1 MQLAAGVGGEAVK
14 RVLAG
19 LTKRGRWF
27 LLIGVTLTLSAVIAG
42 TPDMLRAGVLLL
54 ALPAISLVMA
64 LRSRIRLAAS
74 RSVEPRRTPVDTT
87 ATVRLWLQNMARV
100 PSGVLLVED
109 QLPYSLGNRPRFV
122 LDRVWSRFRREVRY
136 TVRAD
141 VRGRY
146 KIGPLTLR
154 VTDPFGLVELY
165 RSFTETA
172 TLIVTPAIHP
182 LPSVRLV
189 GEWSGSGESRPR
201 SIASAGEEDVTIR
214 QYRHGDDIR
223 RVHWP
228 ATAHHGELMVRREE
242 QPWQSRATL
251 LLDTRVAGHSGH
263 GRDSSLEW
271 AVTATASIG
280 VHLARRGYALR
291 LITDSGGAVSASWH
305 SAEEGPVDAE
315 APLLDALAVVEA
327 TKHASVGNWPD
338 LLAGGG
344 TSSGLLIAVIG
355 KLRPQEAELVAG
367 MRHGSTSALAI
378 LLDSGTWTSASER
391 TRNHNVVSLAETEQI
406 LRRAGWGVVS
416 ARRQDTIA
424 NTWERLGV
432 PRRSLEIP
440 QPTVLAGAPDG
451 GL

>member
-1 MQLAAGVGGEAVK
+1 MSAVWS
-14 RVLAG
+14 G
-19 LTKRGRWF
+19 LTKRGQWF
-27 LLIGVTLTLSAVIAG
+27 LLIGLSLTIAAIVG
-42 TPDMLRAGVLLL
+42 GAPDMLRAGILAL
-54 ALPAISLVMA
+54 ALPGVSLVMA

-146 KIGPLTLR
+146 VIGPLTLR

-172 TLIVTPAIHP
+172 TLVVTPEIHP
-182 LPSVRLV
+182 LPSVRIA

-214 QYRHGDDIR
+214 QYRHGDDMR

-228 ATAHHGELMVRREE
+228 ATAHHDELMVRREE

-251 LLDTRVAGHSGH
+251 LLDTRVKGHAGQ

-271 AVTATASIG
+271 AVSATASIG

-291 LITDSGGAVSASWH
+291 LITDSGTAASASWH
-305 SAEEGPVDAE
+305 SADEGSADAE

-327 TKHASVGNWPD
+327 SRHASVGYWPD
-338 LLAGGG
+338 LLAAGE

-355 KLRPQEAELVAG
+355 KVRPEEAQLVADL
-367 MRHGSTSALAI
+367 RHGATSALAI
-378 LLDSGTWTSASER
+378 LLDVPSWTSPSDKAREQHAVAL
-391 TRNHNVVSLAETEQI
+391 TETGQI
-406 LRRAGWGVVS
+406 LRRAGWGIVT
-416 ARRQDTIA
+416 AGRQDTIVSA
-424 NTWERLGV
+424 WEQLGV
-432 PRRSLEIP
+432 PRRGHELP
-440 QPTVLAGAPDG
+440 RPTVVGAGGAS
-451 GL
+451 

>member
-1 MQLAAGVGGEAVK
+1 MS
-14 RVLAG
+14 RVWSG

-27 LLIGVTLTLSAVIAG
+27 LLIGLAMTIAAIVG
-42 TPDMLRAGVLLL
+42 GAPDMLRAGILAL
-54 ALPAISLVMA
+54 ALPGVSLAMA

-146 KIGPLTLR
+146 VIGPLTLR

-172 TLIVTPAIHP
+172 TLVVTPQIHP
-182 LPSVRLV
+182 LSAVRLA

-223 RVHWP
+223 RVNWP
-228 ATAHHGELMVRREE
+228 ATAHHDELMVRREE

-251 LLDTRVAGHSGH
+251 LLDTRVKGHAGQ

-271 AVTATASIG
+271 AVSAAASIG

-291 LITDSGGAVSASWH
+291 LITDSGMAVSASWH
-305 SAEEGPVDAE
+305 SADEGPADAE

-327 TKHASVGNWPD
+327 SRNASVGYWPD
-338 LLAGGG
+338 MLAGGG

-355 KLRPQEAELVAG
+355 KLRPEEAHVVAG
-367 MRHGSTSALAI
+367 LRHGSTAALAI
-378 LLDSGTWTSASER
+378 LLDTPSWTS
-391 TRNHNVVSLAETEQI
+391 VSDKAREQHALTLAESEQI
-406 LRRAGWGVVS
+406 LRRAGWGIVT
-416 ARRQDTIA
+416 AGRQDLITDA
-424 NTWERLGV
+424 WERLGV
-432 PRRSLEIP
+432 PRRGHDIP
-440 QPTVLAGAPDG
+440 SPTLIRSG
-451 GL
+451 GTS

>member
-1 MQLAAGVGGEAVK
+1 MTKLWS
-14 RVLAG
+14 G
-19 LTKRGRWF
+19 LTRRGRWF
-27 LLIGVTLTLSAVIAG
+27 VLIGLAMTTAAIVGGA
-42 TPDMLRAGVLLL
+42 PDMLRAGILAVVLPGVSM
-54 ALPAISLVMA
+54 AMA

-87 ATVRLWLQNMARV
+87 TTVRLWLQNMARV

-146 KIGPLTLR
+146 VIGPLTLR

-172 TLIVTPAIHP
+172 TLVVTPQIHP
-182 LPSVRLV
+182 LPSVRLA

-214 QYRHGDDIR
+214 QYRHGDDMR

-228 ATAHHGELMVRREE
+228 ATAHHDELMVRREE

-251 LLDTRVAGHSGH
+251 LLDTRVKGHAGQ

-271 AVTATASIG
+271 AVSATASIG

-291 LITDSGGAVSASWH
+291 LITDSGTAVSASWH
-305 SAEEGPVDAE
+305 STEDATADAE
-315 APLLDALAVVEA
+315 APLLDELAIVEA
-327 TKHASVGNWPD
+327 SRYASVGYWPD
-338 LLAGGG
+338 MLVDGGMP
-344 TSSGLLIAVIG
+344 SGLLIAIIG
-355 KLRPQEAELVAG
+355 KLLPEEAELVAG
-367 MRHGSTSALAI
+367 LRHGSSSALAVM
-378 LLDSGTWTSASER
+378 LDVPSWTSASEKAR
-391 TRNHNVVSLAETEQI
+391 ERHAVSLTETGQI
-406 LRRAGWGVVS
+406 LRRAGWGI
-416 ARRQDTIA
+416 ATAGRQDGIPD
-424 NTWERLGV
+424 TWERLGV
-432 PRRSLEIP
+432 PRRGSEIP
-440 QPTVLAGAPDG
+440 SPTIVGAGGAA
-451 GL
+451 